1 MPQSN
6 GLAGRWEMKK
16 ETGRTK
22 LTSSSNP
29 RQPSVLECV
38 FWKKKIRR
46 KIKGPFGSVLFTLSD
61 ACDKSCDFYTDT
73 RGDKLLLKYS

>member
-6 GLAGRWEMKK
+6 GLTGRWEMKK

-38 FWKKKIRR
+38 FWEKKKKNKRTSR
-46 KIKGPFGSVLFTLSD
+46 SVLFTVSCV
-61 ACDKSCDFYTDT
+61 CDKSCDFYTAT
-73 RGDKLLLKYS
+73 R